1 MHQDFYWPM
10 AKVGLGP
17 VGMLGV
23 LFSANTLISALGGVA
38 YITDLE
44 PNINLCQRV
53 ASPVGILAFYVLKS
67 CRIKGAPTYRVHIA
81 NKWKPKYLSSM
92 SVLLTTLL

>member
-17 VGMLGV
+17 AGMLDIP
-23 LFSANTLISALGGVA
+23 FSANTLICALGGVA
-38 YITDLE
+38 CITDLE
-44 PNINLCQRV
+44 PNINLCQR
-53 ASPVGILAFYVLKS
+53 AAFPVGILAFYVLTS
-67 CRIKGAPTYRVHIA
+67 CRIKGAPIYRVHIA
-81 NKWKPKYLSSM
+81 SKWKPRYLSSM